1 MNEFEYPKAILLN
14 SNLKDSAESQVDY
27 WGLLNKFILSKWY
40 LYLAF
45 SIICIGFAYVYYKLI
60 LKMYCSYFL
69 NDFEKKYCKKITNQ
83 YIYFLGLFFYGL
95 ILTLVFPIILSGGT
109 LISSETKGLF
119 NYFISLLNKFD
130 AKVFSDFS
138 YRSRRHFLT

>member
-1 MNEFEYPKAILLN
+1 MEILKTIN
-14 SNLKDSAESQVDY
+14 WD
-27 WGLLNKFILSKWY
+27 FIVEK
-40 LYLAF
+40 
-45 SIICIGFAYVYYKLI
+45 SIFLFIAYVYYKLI

-119 NYFISLLNKFD
+119 NYFILIVIFNALFCLKKAFLMMDEYNKT
-130 AKVFSDFS
+130 
-138 YRSRRHFLT
+138 HWL